1 MINPEQT
8 PERVPQQQNRSPG
21 QTFIPSLLPS
31 PEEEV
36 RSDRGALRRA
46 TSPSQPLPAPSTLRS
61 LATASAHR
69 PETPALS

>member
-8 PERVPQQQNRSPG
+8 PERVPQPRNGSPG
-21 QTFIPSLLPS
+21 LTFIPSLLPS

-36 RSDRGALRRA
+36 RGGRGALRRA
-46 TSPSQPLPAPSTLRS
+46 TIPSQPLPAPSTLRS

-69 PETPALS
+69 RETPALS